1 MTQERAK
8 EELTRYLRN
17 PPPNYAFL
25 LEGSWGVGKSHLWR
39 LFKGKPLTDL
49 KRNDITI
56 SVAGLSTL
64 NDLEDALF
72 LASVQDLA
80 PDFVK
85 ETCAVL
91 WKTALR
97 VVKVD
102 PKDIKLKAD
111 VKAGTTVVCI
121 DDVERFAG
129 DFKVLFGFIK
139 ALLDDAEL
147 HVVLIGDEKRAIADL
162 PGYKDYRERIIN
174 RSISL
179 PPDTGSLYESV
190 VKGYTEENIRDVLLS
205 NKDAAI
211 ALFAEKGL
219 RNLRTVRAVLD
230 EVHAL
235 LQDVN
240 WPQGKVPKI
249 ETLLSAV
256 TFHAKAMAED
266 ASNAEQVATVFL
278 QHDLSKG
285 IALWNN
291 KKKNGES
298 DEEHPLQNWRTLV
311 QKLGFESDVYEWPS
325 SPAFATYVTGGPLD
339 AQGIAGDFLIFGDDP
354 QEESLLK
361 RLDSYREMDDAT
373 FDACVAALRQQV
385 ENHELLS
392 LHLVWMAY
400 RHLSY
405 FSRKKLTGYSVDA
418 CMQMF
423 ITAIETCD
431 PTGPVSPG
439 MESFGEQM
447 DDNDNK
453 VWAALGALQKKI
465 EAVEQAK
472 ADEREQRAIVEGEG
486 EMSRIFG
493 IAPFAKADAQDIY
506 DRLNQAGQAALVRM
520 AKFYARRRSVVNIQ
534 ETVVAEAPFAS
545 VLADLIDQNQ
555 PQAEKVTLANAAW
568 MDVRDQ
574 LRDFV
579 KRMGWTPGKCANSEG
594 IEQTSQ

>member
-1 MTQERAK
+1 MQERAK
-8 EELTRYLRN
+8 EALTRYLRN

-25 LEGSWGVGKSHLWR
+25 LEGGWGVGKSHLWR
-39 LFKGKPLTDL
+39 LFKEKPLADL
-49 KRNDITI
+49 KRTDITI

-179 PPDTGSLYESV
+179 PPDTGALYESV
-190 VKGYTEENIRDVLLS
+190 VQGYAEEKIRVALLS

-211 ALFAEKGL
+211 AMFTEKGL

-266 ASNAEQVATVFL
+266 ASNADQVATVFL

-373 FDACVAALRQQV
+373 FDACVAGLRKQV

-405 FSRKKLTGYSVDA
+405 FSRKKLTGYSVDT
-418 CMQMF
+418 CTLMF
-423 ITAIETCD
+423 LTAIETYD
-431 PTGPVSPG
+431 PSGPVSPG

-447 DDNDNK
+447 DDNDKK
-453 VWAALGALQKKI
+453 VWGALEMLQRKI

-472 ADEREQRAIVEGEG
+472 ADAREQRAIVEGEG
-486 EMSRIFG
+486 EMSRISG
-493 IAPFAKADAQDIY
+493 SAPFAKADAQDIY
-506 DRLNQAGQAALVRM
+506 GRLNQAGQVALVRM
-520 AKFYARRRSVVNIQ
+520 AKFYARRRSAVNIQ
-534 ETVVAEAPFAS
+534 ETVVAEAPFAAA
-545 VLADLIDQNQ
+545 LADLIDKNQ
-555 PQAEKVTLANAAW
+555 PQAEKVTLAAAAW
-568 MDVRDQ
+568 IDVRDQ

-579 KRMGWTPGKCANSEG
+579 KRMGWTQSPT
-594 IEQTSQ
+594 EQPPD